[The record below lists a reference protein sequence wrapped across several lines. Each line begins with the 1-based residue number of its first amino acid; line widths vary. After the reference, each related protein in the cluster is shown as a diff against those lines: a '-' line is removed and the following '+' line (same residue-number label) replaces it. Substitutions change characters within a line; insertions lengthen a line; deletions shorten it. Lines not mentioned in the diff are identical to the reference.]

1 MLNLREYRR
10 HPQRLSDH
18 LPWAALIASG
28 VMLNKDGSLQTTM
41 RFRGPDVDSVTP
53 HERMALRARMN
64 NALRRLGS
72 GWCLHIEAARRR
84 TKDTEPGSF
93 PNPIA
98 QRIED
103 ERQSALAASPGF
115 ESIHFLTFTYLPPED
130 RVRRATDALITSPG
144 DRQEPGDSFYRR
156 QAEFSERQVTQILN
170 ILTTFMPEVHRL
182 DDNETLSYLHDCVSE
197 RRVSVRSPET
207 PSYLDEFLTDSPLA
221 GGLSPRL
228 GRHFLKTVSIRAFV
242 DKTLPCLLDGLNH
255 LPIEYRWCARY
266 LPMDKDAA
274 ERELKRL
281 RRHWFARRKDVVT
294 LLKEFITKTESQLTD
309 TDALN
314 KSQELSEALEA
325 LGADC
330 CSFGHFTL
338 TVTTWDEDER
348 VAERNAQAIQR
359 VCDGVGLVSKVEDF
373 NAVQAWLG
381 ALPGHAYADV
391 RRPILSSLSLCD
403 LIPLSS
409 VWSGEA
415 RNEHLDGPPLAVVHT
430 TGSTPFRLNLHQGD
444 VGHAML
450 VGPTGSGKSTL
461 LCFLAAQ
468 FLRYPGAQVF
478 YFDKGGSCQP
488 MTLAMGGQFYDLSA
502 DAPTISFQPLGNLNA
517 DGELTWAHGWLIDLL
532 TLEGLTMTPALKEQ
546 LWSALSNM
554 ATAMTVPHRTLTTLT
569 AQVQSDALRQPLR
582 SYTLEGP
589 YGNLLDADHDSLGDS
604 TWQSFEMEGLMHSQA
619 LVPVLTNIFHRLEQR
634 FGAMYQRTQMGG
646 EAPRPTLLILDE
658 AWLFLGNSIFAAKI
672 REWLKTLRKKNVAV
686 LFATQSLA
694 DIAGS
699 PIAAAIMESC
709 PTRIFLPNAS
719 AMEPSTRDLYRA
731 FGLNDRQIAILGSA
745 IPKRDYY
752 YQSPVGNRLFQLGL
766 GRVAL
771 AFCGGGAPGVL
782 AAVPRLLEQH
792 GPERFASAYLY
803 EFGAKQPAVGESNNE

>member
-18 LPWAALIASG
+18 LPWAALIDSG
-28 VMLNKDGSLQTTM
+28 VVLNKDGSLQTTI

-72 GWCLHIEAARRR
+72 GWCVHIEAARRR
-84 TKDTEPGSF
+84 AQDAEPGSF

-103 ERQSALAASPGF
+103 ERQSTLAASPGF
-115 ESIHFLTFTYLPPED
+115 ESTHFLTFTYLPPED
-130 RVRRATDALITSPG
+130 RVRRATDILISAPG
-144 DRQEPGDSFYRR
+144 DRREQSNSFYRR
-156 QAEFSERQVTQILN
+156 QVEFFERQVTQILN

-207 PSYLDEFLTDSPLA
+207 PSYLDEFLTDSPLT
-221 GGLSPRL
+221 GGLSPSL

-242 DKTLPCLLDGLNH
+242 DKTIPCLLDGLNH

-266 LPMDKDAA
+266 LPMNKDAA

-294 LLKEFITKTESQLTD
+294 LLKEFITKTESELTD

-314 KSQELSEALEA
+314 KSQELTEALEA

-348 VAERNAQAIQR
+348 AAERNAQAIQR

-381 ALPGHAYADV
+381 SLPGHAYADV

-403 LIPLSS
+403 LVPLSS

-430 TGSTPFRLNLHQGD
+430 TG
-444 VGHAML
+444 
-450 VGPTGSGKSTL
+450 
-461 LCFLAAQ
+461 
-468 FLRYPGAQVF
+468 
-478 YFDKGGSCQP
+478 
-488 MTLAMGGQFYDLSA
+488 
-502 DAPTISFQPLGNLNA
+502 
-517 DGELTWAHGWLIDLL
+517 
-532 TLEGLTMTPALKEQ
+532 
-546 LWSALSNM
+546 
-554 ATAMTVPHRTLTTLT
+554 
-569 AQVQSDALRQPLR
+569 
-582 SYTLEGP
+582 
-589 YGNLLDADHDSLGDS
+589 
-604 TWQSFEMEGLMHSQA
+604 
-619 LVPVLTNIFHRLEQR
+619 
-634 FGAMYQRTQMGG
+634 
-646 EAPRPTLLILDE
+646 
-658 AWLFLGNSIFAAKI
+658 
-672 REWLKTLRKKNVAV
+672 
-686 LFATQSLA
+686 
-694 DIAGS
+694 
-699 PIAAAIMESC
+699 
-709 PTRIFLPNAS
+709 
-719 AMEPSTRDLYRA
+719 
-731 FGLNDRQIAILGSA
+731 
-745 IPKRDYY
+745 
-752 YQSPVGNRLFQLGL
+752 
-766 GRVAL
+766 
-771 AFCGGGAPGVL
+771 
-782 AAVPRLLEQH
+782 
-792 GPERFASAYLY
+792 
-803 EFGAKQPAVGESNNE
+803 